1 MDKRKKPVDQD
12 VLRARRVALFDAIE
26 RGDVSL
32 RDAAKEMRALSRL
45 TQPEFAAHRGVSVK
59 VIKELERGTGNPTV
73 NSLNQIGSIFGLEVG
88 WVRKEKLK

>member
-1 MDKRKKPVDQD
+1 MDKRKKPADPEA
-12 VLRARRVALFDAIE
+12 LRARRVALFDAIE
-26 RGDVSL
+26 RGDISL

-59 VIKELERGTGNPTV
+59 VIKELERGTGNPTL

-88 WVRKEKLK
+88 WLRKEKLK